1 MRPDCPFGILYANIV
16 ARTDVDASDAVDL
29 IVQAIQEEMGDQE
42 RRRRN
47 NDSDASAFFS
57 SSYVYLPLSL
67 YYNYSFHLFNLFL
80 YSALCTMLSST
91 SIYGS
96 IDVRLGH
103 RYDTTLDYMYSLI
116 SARFSSGL
124 SCANVPSSAA

>member
-57 SSYVYLPLSL
+57 SSYVYLPLTVFIIIIHFI
-67 YYNYSFHLFNLFL
+67 YST
-80 YSALCTMLSST
+80 YSC
-91 SIYGS
+91 IPPY
-96 IDVRLGH
+96 VRCCLVH
-103 RYDTTLDYMYSLI
+103 RSM
-116 SARFSSGL
+116 
-124 SCANVPSSAA
+124 AA